1 MPNATTNVIET
12 PITDVIILPGMQP
25 GEIIKEARERRGW
38 SQKDLGDRIGIS
50 QPAIK
55 KIEDGAT
62 RQTKFLPKIAQ
73 VLDLDLATLDDSLN
87 SQRVEEPAVLRPLQA
102 GKPDF
107 KIFASAEGGMGEIIR
122 SPEPVDFVPRPTHLM
137 HVRDAYGL
145 LITGSSMEPEFNAGE
160 MAIVEPSLPVVSNEV
175 YIFYAERD
183 GEARAT
189 IKKLRRAT
197 SDNWL
202 VTQHNPPEG
211 KSKDFALSRRE
222 WSIAHRVTGKF
233 ARR

>member
-1 MPNATTNVIET
+1 MQNARTNVIET

-25 GEIIKEARERRGW
+25 GEIIKEAREKRGW
-38 SQKDLGDRIGIS
+38 SQKELGDRIGIS

-73 VLDLDLATLDDSLN
+73 ILELDLAALDDSLN
-87 SQRVEEPAVLRPLQA
+87 SQRLDEPIRQPFQP

-107 KIFASAEGGMGEIIR
+107 KIFASAEGGLGEIIR
-122 SPEPVDFVPRPTHLM
+122 SPEPVDFVPRPTHLV

-160 MAIVEPSLPVVSNEV
+160 MAIVEPSLPVVPSEV

-211 KSKDFALSRRE
+211 KSKDFSLSRRE

>member
-1 MPNATTNVIET
+1 MLSRQ
-12 PITDVIILPGMQP
+12 PITDVIILSGMQP
-25 GEIIKEARERRGW
+25 GEIIKEAREKRDW
-38 SQKDLGDRIGIS
+38 SQKQLGDFVGIS

-55 KIEDGAT
+55 KIEDGVT
-62 RQTKFLPKIAQ
+62 TQSKFLPKIAQ
-73 VLDLDLATLDDSLN
+73 VLELDLALLDSSLS
-87 SQRVEEPAVLRPLQA
+87 SQVIEDYKAPLQTN

-107 KIFASAEGGMGEIIR
+107 KIYASAEGGPGEIIR
-122 SPEPVDFVPRPTHLM
+122 SAEPVDFVPRPTHLV

-145 LITGSSMEPEFNAGE
+145 LITGSSMEPEYNGGE

-202 VTQHNPPEG
+202 VTQHNPPDG
-211 KSKDFALSRRE
+211 RAKDFLLSRRE
-222 WSIAHRVTGKF
+222 WAVAHRVTGKF
-233 ARR
+233 TRR